1 MVSARNVLLL
11 YIVLSNG
18 FDPENTDNL
27 DYLWTVWYSLQWTED
42 TRKRFIKDVEQLLSK
57 NWTINGK
64 VNISEL
70 EGVVVLKKMLSS
82 WQDMASC
89 NFVPQKAA
97 SILKK
102 TFVTNFLWNSIKKKT
117 TMSSSIFYN
126 FQVWYHIQSSVF
138 ESWWKSVQLNDRE
151 SLTSKLISNPSP
163 FCLQSSITLAKSN
176 VGLHV
181 SKCCE
186 TTEDFQFD
194 IAVHGFQLNNV
205 KGKHSSHLWNVM
217 SDIEILFYLFIFF
230 FCRCCY
236 FHW

>member
-1 MVSARNVLLL
+1 MFLDSGDLRNALLTVSKLSEAYQQLNIHLSDDFEMVSARNVLLL
-11 YIVLSNG
+11 YIMLSNG

-102 TFVTNFLWNSIKKKT
+102 TFVSNFL
-117 TMSSSIFYN
+117 
-126 FQVWYHIQSSVF
+126 
-138 ESWWKSVQLNDRE
+138 
-151 SLTSKLISNPSP
+151 
-163 FCLQSSITLAKSN
+163 
-176 VGLHV
+176 
-181 SKCCE
+181 
-186 TTEDFQFD
+186 
-194 IAVHGFQLNNV
+194 
-205 KGKHSSHLWNVM
+205 
-217 SDIEILFYLFIFF
+217 
-230 FCRCCY
+230 
-236 FHW
+236 